1 MNTFKV
7 ELKKIGILLG
17 AGACLTIVI
26 DLYMSTKG
34 SQNLVSQLLNPSL
47 IIWNIFWLVYP
58 VGVVYGIDKIKAIW
72 HGIKRRNRIGEF
84 ENVGYNSTMKI
95 AIKVLVAIV
104 FSLIIGPI
112 IGVINAITT
121 LIKLKKESNSI

>member
-17 AGACLTIVI
+17 VGACLIIVI

-34 SQNLVSQLLNPSL
+34 SQNLVIQLSNPSL

-58 VGVVYGIDKIKAIW
+58 VGVAYGLDKIKEMW
-72 HGIKRRNRIGEF
+72 HGVRRRNRIGEF
-84 ENVGYNSTMKI
+84 ENIGYNSIIKI

-112 IGVINAITT
+112 IGVIKAITT
-121 LIKLKKESNSI
+121 LIELKKENN